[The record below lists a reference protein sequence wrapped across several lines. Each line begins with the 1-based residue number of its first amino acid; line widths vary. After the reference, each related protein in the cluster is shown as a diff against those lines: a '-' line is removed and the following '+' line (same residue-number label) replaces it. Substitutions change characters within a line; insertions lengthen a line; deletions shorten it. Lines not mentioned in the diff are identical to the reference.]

1 MIRSLLLFLVFVAF
15 LASGFAAPFVFSLG
29 YVWVDG
35 FRPQEV
41 SYSIL
46 TELPVSMIMAVAAIG
61 GYFVL
66 DRRFPPKPSAQLV
79 LTLLLAVW
87 VTLTTSWAEVPDPAW
102 LKWNWAFKTIVFS
115 AFIPYVFRSSIQI
128 EAFALIWML
137 ALSAN
142 TLPVGAKTILS
153 GGGYGHALGLVAGNS
168 GFAEGST
175 LAAISLMMVPI
186 FIFLRKHGRIIPH
199 ALFTSLGYIAAIAL
213 SIAAAVGTYERTAL
227 VGAVVMGGHLW
238 WHARRK
244 LFFGVIAAMTV
255 LAVGG
260 ITSQRWIE
268 RMSTVQTFDS
278 ESSALGR
285 ILVWKWTLDYA
296 LHHPLG
302 GGFDVYRIDHIHFP
316 NEAADAPPH
325 TIAFHSA
332 YFEVLGEQGWIG
344 LSLFLSLI
352 ATSLLTLRGVVKR
365 TRDRPELAWSL
376 GLARGLQGSLLTF
389 VACSAFIGVAFQPM
403 FYFLFAMTVSLR
415 EFTRR
420 SIAGS
425 VQLRGQRQALSRRNV
440 PGLGSESPLASSAQS
455 ARTGLERAR

>member
-15 LASGFAAPFVFSLG
+15 LAGGFAAPFVFSLG
-29 YVWVDG
+29 YIWVDG

-87 VTLTTSWAEVPDPAW
+87 VTLTTNWAEVPDPAW
-102 LKWNWAFKTIVFS
+102 IKWDWAFKTIVFS

-142 TLPVGAKTILS
+142 ILPVGAKTILS

-186 FIFLRKHGRIIPH
+186 FIFLRQHGQIIPRT
-199 ALFTSLGYIAAIAL
+199 LFTSLGYIAAIAL

-244 LFFGVIAAMTV
+244 LFFGVIAAVTV

-278 ESSALGR
+278 EFRARAHPGVEMDPRLRPSPPARRWVRRLSYR
-285 ILVWKWTLDYA
+285 S
-296 LHHPLG
+296 HPLPQRDG
-302 GGFDVYRIDHIHFP
+302 GRATAYDRLSQRLFR
-316 NEAADAPPH
+316 
-325 TIAFHSA
+325 SA
-332 YFEVLGEQGWIG
+332 RRAG
-344 LSLFLSLI
+344 L
-352 ATSLLTLRGVVKR
+352 
-365 TRDRPELAWSL
+365 DRPRPVPEPDRHDPRHPAWRGETNPRPPRTGMVARNGA
-376 GLARGLQGSLLTF
+376 GLAGRVVDVRRLQRLHRRR
-389 VACSAFIGVAFQPM
+389 VSAHV
-403 FYFLFAMTVSLR
+403 LFPVRDDGFAT
-415 EFTRR
+415 
-420 SIAGS
+420 
-425 VQLRGQRQALSRRNV
+425 
-440 PGLGSESPLASSAQS
+440 
-455 ARTGLERAR
+455 

>member
-1 MIRSLLLFLVFVAF
+1 MIRSLLLFFVFVTF
-15 LASGFAAPFVFSLG
+15 LATGFAAPFVFSLG
-29 YVWVDG
+29 YIWVDG

-61 GYFVL
+61 GYLVL

-79 LTLLLAVW
+79 LTLLFAIW
-87 VTLTTSWAEVPDPAW
+87 VTLTTTWAEVPDPAW
-102 LKWNWAFKTIVFS
+102 VKWNWAFKTIVFS

-128 EAFALIWML
+128 ESFALIWLL

-186 FIFLRKHGRIIPH
+186 FIFLRQHGRIIPRS
-199 ALFTSLGYIAAIAL
+199 ALTSLGYIGAVAL

-227 VGAVVMGGHLW
+227 VGAMVMGGHLW

-244 LFFGVIAAMTV
+244 LFFGVVAVMTV

-302 GGFDVYRIDHIHFP
+302 GGFDVYRIDRIHFP
-316 NEAADAPPH
+316 NEPADAPPH

-332 YFEVLGEQGWIG
+332 YFEVLGEQGWVG
-344 LSLFLSLI
+344 LGLFLGLI
-352 ATSLLTLRGVVKR
+352 GSTLVTLRRLVKR
-365 TRDRPELAWSL
+365 TRDRPDLAWSL
-376 GLARGLQGSLLTF
+376 GMARALQGSLLTF
-389 VACSAFIGVAFQPM
+389 VACSAFIGVGFQPM
-403 FYFLFAMTVSLR
+403 YYFLFAMTVSLR
-415 EFTRR
+415 EYTRR
-420 SIAGS
+420 AIESG
-425 VQLRGQRQALSRRNV
+425 VKLRGQRRVLARGNIPA
-440 PGLGSESPLASSAQS
+440 PGAGAHAGLS
-455 ARTGLERAR
+455 ARAGLERTG

>member
-1 MIRSLLLFLVFVAF
+1 MIRSLLLFFVFVAF
-15 LASGFAAPFVFSLG
+15 LATGFAAPFVFSLG
-29 YVWVDG
+29 YIWVDG
-35 FRPQEV
+35 FRPQDV

-79 LTLLLAVW
+79 LTLLFAVW

-102 LKWNWAFKTIVFS
+102 IKWDWAFKTIVFS

-128 EAFALIWML
+128 EAFALIWLL

-186 FIFLRKHGRIIPH
+186 FIFLRQHGRIIPRSP
-199 ALFTSLGYIAAIAL
+199 LTSLGYVGAIAL

-227 VGAVVMGGHLW
+227 VGAAVMGGHLW

-244 LFFGVIAAMTV
+244 LLFGVIAAVVV
-255 LAVGG
+255 LAAGG

-268 RMSTVQTFDS
+268 RMSTVQTFHS

-285 ILVWKWTLDYA
+285 ILVWKWTFDYA

-302 GGFDVYRIDHIHFP
+302 GGFDVYRIDRIQFP
-316 NEAADAPPH
+316 NETADTPPH

-332 YFEVLGEQGWIG
+332 YFEVLGEQGWVG
-344 LSLFLSLI
+344 LGLFVSLI
-352 ATSLLTLRGVVKR
+352 ATSLVTLRGVAKR
-365 TRDRPELAWSL
+365 TRDRPDFAWSL
-376 GLARGLQGSLLTF
+376 GMARALQGALLTF
-389 VACSAFIGVAFQPM
+389 VACSAFIGVGFQPM
-403 FYFLFAMTVSLR
+403 FYFLFAMTISLR
-415 EFTRR
+415 EYTRR
-420 SIAGS
+420 AMEGGGE
-425 VQLRGQRQALSRRNV
+425 LRGRSQVLPRRNAPALTADADV
-440 PGLGSESPLASSAQS
+440 ELST
-455 ARTGLERAR
+455 RTGLERT